1 MGTISQTLVNE
12 FMDNRFLHIHPK
24 DNILV
29 ALQDIPEGTDIHH
42 DNITIRIPKKVK
54 AKHKFAL
61 SPIKKDALVYMYGSI
76 VGKAVAPIKKGETI
90 TTENLVHAASTYQI
104 ENQQWNFTP
113 PNIDAFKDRT
123 FMGYHR
129 KNGSV
134 GSANYWLV
142 IPLVF
147 CENRNVEVLKT
158 ALLKPLGY
166 KTSAADIIS
175 TETLVKQYKNQ
186 ATSEELLK
194 SNILKPEI
202 PNTDEQVFP
211 NVDGI
216 KFLTHDGGCGGIRQ
230 DSNTLCNLLAGYIT
244 NPNVAGATVLS
255 LGCQNAQIPILE
267 DAINKRDTQFS
278 KPLVIL
284 EQQQSKSE
292 QQFIEDAVKQ
302 TFLGLVEA
310 NKIKRAPAPLNK
322 LTLGLECGGSDGFSG
337 ISANPALGHV
347 SDMLVALGASTVLA
361 EFPELNG
368 VEQELLNRCESKEN
382 AKKFAGLMQTYAK
395 RAEEVGSGFENNP
408 SPGNIKDG
416 LITDAMK
423 SAGAAKKGGTSTITD
438 VLDYTEPVT
447 KRGLNLLCTPGN
459 DVESTTGLAGSGCT
473 IICFT
478 TGLGTPTGNPI
489 APTIKIASNTQL
501 SERMADIID
510 FNTGGIIEAT
520 ATIESKGEEL
530 LEYIIAVASGE
541 KIPNAVRLGQDDF
554 IPWKRGISL

>member
-1 MGTISQTLVNE
+1 
-12 FMDNRFLHIHPK
+12 MDNRFLHIHPK

-29 ALQDIPEGTDIHH
+29 ALQDIPEGTQIIH
-42 DNITIRIPKKVK
+42 NNVTIPITKKVK

-61 SPIKKDALVYMYGSI
+61 SSIKKDALVYMYGSI
-76 VGKAVAPIKKGETI
+76 VGKALVPIQIGEAI
-90 TTENLVHAASTYQI
+90 TTENLVHAAASYQVAD
-104 ENQQWNFTP
+104 QHWNFTP
-113 PNIDAFKDRT
+113 PDIDNFKDRT

-129 KNGSV
+129 NDGSV
-134 GSANYWLV
+134 GTSNYWLV

-166 KTSAADIIS
+166 KTSSADIIS
-175 TETLVKQYKNQ
+175 TETLVAHYKDQ
-186 ATSEELLK
+186 ASKET
-194 SNILKPEI
+194 ILQSTIIKPEI
-202 PNTDEQVFP
+202 PNADEQVFP

-230 DSNTLCNLLAGYIT
+230 DSDALCNLLAGYIT

-267 DAINKRDTQFS
+267 DAIKKRDAQFS

-292 QQFIEDAVKQ
+292 KHFIEDAVKH
-302 TFLGLVEA
+302 TFLGLIEA
-310 NKIKRAPAPLNK
+310 NKTKRSKAPLSK

-368 VEQELLNRCESKEN
+368 VEQELLNRCQTKEN
-382 AKKFAGLMQTYAK
+382 AEKFTGLMQTYAK

-423 SAGAAKKGGTSTITD
+423 SAGAAKKGGTSIITD

-447 KRGLNLLCTPGN
+447 KKGLNLLCTPGS
-459 DVESTTGLAGSGCT
+459 DVESTTGLAGSGCN

-489 APTIKIASNTQL
+489 APTIKIASNTTL

-510 FNTGGIIEAT
+510 FNTGGIIEAS

-541 KIPNAVRLGQDDF
+541 KVPNAVRLGQDDF

>member
-1 MGTISQTLVNE
+1 
-12 FMDNRFLHIHPK
+12 MDNRFLHIHPK

-29 ALQDIPEGTDIHH
+29 ALQDIPEGTQIIH
-42 DNITIRIPKKVK
+42 NNVTIPITKKVK

-61 SPIKKDALVYMYGSI
+61 SSIKKDALVYMYGSI
-76 VGKAVAPIKKGETI
+76 VGKALVPIQIGEAI
-90 TTENLVHAASTYQI
+90 TTENLVHAAASYQVAD
-104 ENQQWNFTP
+104 QHWNFTP
-113 PNIDAFKDRT
+113 PDIDNFKDRT

-129 KNGSV
+129 KDGSV
-134 GSANYWLV
+134 GTSNYWLV

-166 KTSAADIIS
+166 KTSSADIIS
-175 TETLVKQYKNQ
+175 TETLVAHYKNQ
-186 ATSEELLK
+186 ASKET
-194 SNILKPEI
+194 ILQSTIIKPEI
-202 PNTDEQVFP
+202 PNADEQVFP

-230 DSNTLCNLLAGYIT
+230 DSDTLCNLLAGYIT

-267 DAINKRDTQFS
+267 DAIKKRDAQFS

-292 QQFIEDAVKQ
+292 KHFIEDAVKQ
-302 TFLGLVEA
+302 TFLGLIEA
-310 NKIKRAPAPLNK
+310 NNTKRSKAPLSK

-368 VEQELLNRCESKEN
+368 VEQELLNRCQTKEN
-382 AKKFAGLMQTYAK
+382 AEKFAGLMQTYAK

-423 SAGAAKKGGTSTITD
+423 SAGAAKKGGTSIITD

-447 KRGLNLLCTPGN
+447 KKGLNLLCTPGN
-459 DVESTTGLAGSGCT
+459 DVESTTGLAGSGCN

-489 APTIKIASNTQL
+489 APTIKIASNTTL

-510 FNTGGIIEAT
+510 FNTGGIVEAS

-541 KIPNAVRLGQDDF
+541 KVPNAVRLGQDDF

>member
-1 MGTISQTLVNE
+1 
-12 FMDNRFLHIHPK
+12 MDKRFLHIHPK

-29 ALQDIPEGTDIHH
+29 ALQDIPEGAQIIHK
-42 DNITIRIPKKVK
+42 NITIPIPKKVK

-61 SPIKKDALVYMYGSI
+61 YPIEKDALVYMYGSI
-76 VGKAVAPIKKGETI
+76 VGKALVPIKIGEAI
-90 TTENLVHAASTYQI
+90 TTQNLVHATASYQVA
-104 ENQQWNFTP
+104 NQHWKFTP
-113 PNIDAFKDRT
+113 PDIDNFKDRT

-129 KNGSV
+129 KDGSV
-134 GSANYWLV
+134 GTANYWLV

-147 CENRNVEVLKT
+147 CENRNVDVLKT

-175 TETLVKQYKNQ
+175 TETLVKHYKNQ
-186 ATSEELLK
+186 ESKETFLNSD
-194 SNILKPEI
+194 IIKPEI

-216 KFLTHDGGCGGIRQ
+216 KFLNHDGGCGGIRQ
-230 DSNTLCNLLAGYIT
+230 DSDTLCNLLAGYIT

-267 DAINKRDTQFS
+267 DAIKKRDAQFS

-292 QQFIEDAVKQ
+292 KHFIEDAVKH
-302 TFLGLVEA
+302 TFLGLIEA
-310 NKIKRAPAPLNK
+310 DKTKRSKAPLSK

-368 VEQELLNRCESKEN
+368 VEQELLNRCQTKEN
-382 AKKFAGLMQTYAK
+382 AEKFAGLMQTYSK

-423 SAGAAKKGGTSTITD
+423 SAGAAKKGGTSIVTD

-447 KRGLNLLCTPGN
+447 KKGLNLLCTPGN
-459 DVESTTGLAGSGCT
+459 DVESTTALAGSGCN

-489 APTIKIASNTQL
+489 APTIKISSNTIL

-510 FNTGGIIEAT
+510 FNTGGIIEAK

-530 LEYIIAVASGE
+530 LDYIIAVASGE
-541 KIPNAVRLGQDDF
+541 KTPNAVRLGQDDF

>member
-1 MGTISQTLVNE
+1 
-12 FMDNRFLHIHPK
+12 MDKRFLHIHPK

-29 ALQDIPEGTDIHH
+29 ALQDIPEGTQLTH
-42 DNITIRIPKKVK
+42 DGKAILIPKKVK
-54 AKHKFAL
+54 TKHKFAL
-61 SPIKKDALVYMYGSI
+61 YPIEKDAIVYMYGSI
-76 VGKAVAPIKKGETI
+76 VGKALFPIQIGEAI
-90 TTENLVHAASTYQI
+90 TTENLVHAAATYQVDD
-104 ENQQWNFTP
+104 QKWDFYP

-129 KNGSV
+129 KDGSV
-134 GSANYWLV
+134 GTANYWLI

-186 ATSEELLK
+186 ATNEELLK

-230 DSNTLCNLLAGYIT
+230 DSDTLCNLLAGYIT

-255 LGCQNAQIPILE
+255 LGCQNAQIPILKE
-267 DAINKRDTQFS
+267 AINVRNGEFS
-278 KPLVIL
+278 KPLIIL
-284 EQQQSKSE
+284 EQQQSNSE
-292 QQFIEDAVKQ
+292 KQFIEDAVKQ
-302 TFLGLVEA
+302 TFLGLIEA
-310 NKIKRAPAPLNK
+310 DKIKRSKAPLRK

-368 VEQELLNRCESKEN
+368 VEQELLNRCQSKEN
-382 AKKFAGLMQTYAK
+382 AEKFAGLMQTYAK

-423 SAGAAKKGGTSTITD
+423 SAGAAKKGGTSIITD
-438 VLDYTEPVT
+438 VLDYTEPIT
-447 KRGLNLLCTPGN
+447 KKGLNLLCTPGN
-459 DVESTTGLAGSGCT
+459 DVESTTALAGSGCN

-489 APTIKIASNTQL
+489 APTIKIASNTKL
-501 SERMADIID
+501 SECMADIID

-541 KIPNAVRLGQDDF
+541 KTPNAVRLGQDDF

>member
-1 MGTISQTLVNE
+1 
-12 FMDNRFLHIHPK
+12 MDNRFLHIHPK

-29 ALQDIPEGTDIHH
+29 ALQDIPEGTQIIH
-42 DNITIRIPKKVK
+42 NNVTIPISKKVK

-76 VGKAVAPIKKGETI
+76 VGKALVPIQIGEAI
-90 TTENLVHAASTYQI
+90 TTENLVHAAASYQVAD
-104 ENQQWNFTP
+104 QHWNFTP
-113 PNIDAFKDRT
+113 PDIDNFKDRT
-123 FMGYHR
+123 FLGYHR
-129 KNGSV
+129 KDGSV
-134 GSANYWLV
+134 GTSNYWLV

-166 KTSAADIIS
+166 KTSSADIIS
-175 TETLVKQYKNQ
+175 TETLVAHYKNQ
-186 ATSEELLK
+186 ASKET
-194 SNILKPEI
+194 ILQSTIIKPEI
-202 PNTDEQVFP
+202 PNADEQVFP

-230 DSNTLCNLLAGYIT
+230 DSDTLCNLLAGYIT

-267 DAINKRDTQFS
+267 DAIKKRDAQFS

-292 QQFIEDAVKQ
+292 KHFIEDAVKH
-302 TFLGLVEA
+302 TFLGLIEA
-310 NKIKRAPAPLNK
+310 NKTKRSKAPLSK

-368 VEQELLNRCESKEN
+368 VEQELLNRCQTKEN
-382 AKKFAGLMQTYAK
+382 AEKFAGLMQTYAK

-423 SAGAAKKGGTSTITD
+423 SAGAAKKGGTSIITD
-438 VLDYTEPVT
+438 VLDYTEPIT
-447 KRGLNLLCTPGN
+447 KKGLNLLCTPGN
-459 DVESTTGLAGSGCT
+459 DVESTTGLAGSGCN

-489 APTIKIASNTQL
+489 APTIKIASNTTL

-510 FNTGGIIEAT
+510 FNTGGIIEAS

-541 KIPNAVRLGQDDF
+541 KVPNAVRLGQDDF

>member
-1 MGTISQTLVNE
+1 
-12 FMDNRFLHIHPK
+12 MDNRFLHIHPK

-76 VGKAVAPIKKGETI
+76 VGKAVVPIKKGEAI

-113 PNIDAFKDRT
+113 PNIDTFKDRT

-129 KNGSV
+129 KDGSV
-134 GSANYWLV
+134 GTANYWLV

-175 TETLVKQYKNQ
+175 TETLIKQYKNQ

-267 DAINKRDTQFS
+267 DAINKRDAKFS

-292 QQFIEDAVKQ
+292 QHFIEDAVKQ
-302 TFLGLVEA
+302 TFLGLIEA

-382 AKKFAGLMQTYAK
+382 AKKFATLMQTYAK
-395 RAEEVGSGFENNP
+395 RAEELGSGFENNP

-438 VLDYTEPVT
+438 VLDYTEPV
-447 KRGLNLLCTPGN
+447 KKKGLNLLCTPGN